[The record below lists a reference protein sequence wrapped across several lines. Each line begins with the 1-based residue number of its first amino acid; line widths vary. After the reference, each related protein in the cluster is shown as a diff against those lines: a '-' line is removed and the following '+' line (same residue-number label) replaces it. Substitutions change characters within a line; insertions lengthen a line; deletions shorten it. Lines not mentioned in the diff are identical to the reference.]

1 MTAEP
6 NQVFKRIKWIAIL
19 GVLILGSIGIYW
31 SLSQPATERSSPITN
46 TRLEW
51 DNKAIEVIYSS
62 PSKKGRTI
70 FGELVPYGEV
80 WRTGANEATVFQTSV
95 ALTIQGKNLPAGTY
109 TLWTIPQ
116 KDRWTVIWN
125 KKMYPWG
132 VDFNAKAM
140 RNAQYDALLI
150 EVPTK
155 TIEPEEQFAIQLSGE
170 NGRGLMRLSWDK
182 VKVEVDF
189 IFPN

>member
-31 SLSQPATERSSPITN
+31 SLSQPTTERSSPITN

-70 FGELVPYGEV
+70 FGDLVP
-80 WRTGANEATVFQTSV
+80 
-95 ALTIQGKNLPAGTY
+95 
-109 TLWTIPQ
+109 
-116 KDRWTVIWN
+116 
-125 KKMYPWG
+125 
-132 VDFNAKAM
+132 
-140 RNAQYDALLI
+140 
-150 EVPTK
+150 
-155 TIEPEEQFAIQLSGE
+155 
-170 NGRGLMRLSWDK
+170 
-182 VKVEVDF
+182 
-189 IFPN
+189 